1 MGRRMR
7 KEASKQLVD
16 AVRTALIEAD
26 DLGLS
31 DTSLHLNAAL
41 VTLDGKGLAPKPE
54 RTAPLH

>member
-7 KEASKQLVD
+7 KKASRQLID

-26 DLGLS
+26 DLGLC

-41 VTLDGKGLAPKPE
+41 VTLDGKGLAPEPE
-54 RTAPLH
+54 AGGTLH